1 LTLTLTLTLIR
12 RVQGAALPKTP
23 SLPVLRIRVPNPAVD
38 LPECAI
44 AVPE

>member
-1 LTLTLTLTLIR
+1 MR
-12 RVQGAALPKTP
+12 LPI
-23 SLPVLRIRVPNPAVD
+23 SLPLLHNPLPIPAVD